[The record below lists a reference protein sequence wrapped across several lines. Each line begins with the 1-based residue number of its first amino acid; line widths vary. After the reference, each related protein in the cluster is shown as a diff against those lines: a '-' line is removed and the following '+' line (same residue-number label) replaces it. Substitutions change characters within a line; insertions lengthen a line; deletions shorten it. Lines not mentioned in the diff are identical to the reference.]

1 MVVLFP
7 IAAIGLIL
15 LIFSLYL
22 PHMNRREET
31 HLLSR
36 DKALS
41 ARDRAVC
48 AAITLVYAGVAFA
61 GLGVNTAPQT
71 FCRFE
76 ERGQYAL
83 IELGEPSEISAL
95 MYYTGLYSGAYRLQF
110 SADGEEWADQES
122 MEQAHGDLFK
132 WQYAELAAENGPVK
146 FVRIIA
152 DSELWLGEVVLYD
165 GGEAIPAAA
174 LRYDDGT
181 APLFDEQDTAPE
193 APGYLNG
200 AYFDE
205 IYHARTAFENV
216 QNVYPYEISHPPLGK
231 LILSIGIRLFGM
243 TPFGWRCMGTLFGVL
258 MLPGMYVFLKK
269 LFGGTAVPACC
280 TAVFAFDFMHYTQTR
295 IATIDTYGVFFT
307 ILMYLFF
314 WLYLTAERDVNVP
327 RRGWL
332 PYLALSGLCFGLGA
346 ACKWTCLYAG
356 AGLGV
361 LWLCDRMQRG
371 LRVYRA
377 GNELAETDKAGQT
390 DGGETPEMSETPEQE
405 LPVPAEIRADHI
417 RETADNILWCLVF
430 FVLVPCLVY
439 YLSYYPYGKAS
450 GLSGPGMYFTREY
463 LHIVLDNQRYM
474 FSYHIGVDATHPYS
488 SRWYQ
493 WMFDVRPILYYLDY
507 FDDGS
512 RSSFGAFVDP
522 MLCWGG
528 LLAMLA
534 MVWRCLAARDRR
546 AGFILIAYLAQ
557 LLPWVFIKRI
567 TFEYHYFPSTV
578 FLTLAL
584 GYVFNELRERE
595 IHWRAALCAFTA
607 ACVGLFALFYP
618 VLSGLRIPDWYAA
631 HFLRWIPSYWP
642 F

>member
-22 PHMNRREET
+22 PHMSRREET
-31 HLLSR
+31 HPLSR

-48 AAITLVYAGVAFA
+48 AAITLVYAGVAFT
-61 GLGVNTAPQT
+61 GLGINTAPQT

-83 IELGEPSEISAL
+83 IELSEPSEIGVL
-95 MYYTGLYSGAYRLQF
+95 MYYTGLYSGSYRLQF
-110 SADGEEWADQES
+110 SADGEEWTDQES
-122 MEQAHGDLFK
+122 MEQGHGDLFK
-132 WQYAELAAENGPVK
+132 WRYAGLAGDNGPVK

-152 DSELWLGEVVLYD
+152 DRELWLGEVVLYD
-165 GGEAIPAAA
+165 GGGKAIPAAA
-174 LRYDDGT
+174 LRYDGGVE
-181 APLFDEQDTAPE
+181 PLFDEQDTAPGK
-193 APGYLNG
+193 PTYLNS

-231 LILSIGIRLFGM
+231 LILSVGIRLFGM
-243 TPFGWRCMGTLFGVL
+243 TPFGWRCMGTLFGAL
-258 MLPGMYVFLKK
+258 MLPAMYVFLKK
-269 LFGGTAVPACC
+269 LFGGTAVPGCC

-307 ILMYLFF
+307 VLMYLFF
-314 WLYLTAERDVNVP
+314 WLYLSAERDVKAP
-327 RRGWL
+327 KRGWL

-371 LRVYRA
+371 FRMCRA
-377 GNELAETDKAGQT
+377 QIEPAETDGAGQT
-390 DGGETPEMSETPEQE
+390 DGAEMRERE
-405 LPVPAEIRADHI
+405 LFVPADGRADYI

-430 FVLVPCLVY
+430 FVLAPCLIY

-450 GLSGPGMYFTREY
+450 GLNGPGMYFTREY

-493 WMFDVRPILYYLDY
+493 WMLDARPILYYLDY

-512 RSSFGAFVDP
+512 RSSFGAFVNP

-528 LLAMLA
+528 LLAVLA
-534 MVWRCLAARDRR
+534 MIWRYIAARGRR
-546 AGFILIAYLAQ
+546 AGFILVAYLAQ
-557 LLPWVFIKRI
+557 LLPWVFVKRI

-584 GYVFNELRERE
+584 GYVFSELRERE
-595 IHWRAALCAFTA
+595 KYWHAALAAFTA
-607 ACVGLFALFYP
+607 ASVGLFALFYP
-618 VLSGLRIPDWYAA
+618 VLSGVRIPDWYAA
-631 HFLRWIPSYWP
+631 HFLRWIPTYWP